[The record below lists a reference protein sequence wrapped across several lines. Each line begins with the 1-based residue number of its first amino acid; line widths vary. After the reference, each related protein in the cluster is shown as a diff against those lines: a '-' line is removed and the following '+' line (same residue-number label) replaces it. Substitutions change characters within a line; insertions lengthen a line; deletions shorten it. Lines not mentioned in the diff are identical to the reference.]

1 MIASKRFKLVGV
13 CLLGYL
19 VLNGL
24 FGFAPSEY
32 DFESSFRWNLI
43 YSYTVMIII
52 AVISTYWGIKH
63 SEITPSFLEGF
74 KFISKQV
81 LLFSVGVSLMTP
93 LWNFVIV
100 KEATQLR
107 IDKNI
112 SKIKGVTD
120 EQFAEFVVA
129 NPNLESVIKED
140 WIESQIAAVEFFS
153 SAKIETSIYMLAYLV
168 IGLFISLIASFLWT
182 KVWFVQQRI

>member
-1 MIASKRFKLVGV
+1 
-13 CLLGYL
+13 
-19 VLNGL
+19 
-24 FGFAPSEY
+24 
-32 DFESSFRWNLI
+32 
-43 YSYTVMIII
+43 
-52 AVISTYWGIKH
+52 
-63 SEITPSFLEGF
+63 
-74 KFISKQV
+74 
-81 LLFSVGVSLMTP
+81 MTP

-120 EQFAEFVVA
+120 EQFAEFVEA

-140 WIESQIAAVEFFS
+140 WIENQIAAVEFFS

>member
-1 MIASKRFKLVGV
+1 MIASKGYKLVGV

-24 FGFAPSEY
+24 FGFTPSED

-81 LLFSVGVSLMTP
+81 LLFSLGVSLMTP

-120 EQFAEFVVA
+120 EQFAELVEA
-129 NPNLESVIKED
+129 NLNLESVIKED
-140 WIESQIAAVEFFS
+140 WIENQIAA
-153 SAKIETSIYMLAYLV
+153 LN
-168 IGLFISLIASFLWT
+168 SFH
-182 KVWFVQQRI
+182 QQRLKHQFIC